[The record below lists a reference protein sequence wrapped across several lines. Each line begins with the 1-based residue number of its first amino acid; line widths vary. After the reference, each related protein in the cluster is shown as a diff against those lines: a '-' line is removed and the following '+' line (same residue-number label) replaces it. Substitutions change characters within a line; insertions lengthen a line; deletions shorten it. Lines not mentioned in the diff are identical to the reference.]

1 MTRLQGVGDVSAT
14 RRERVATMQR
24 ARRLASIA
32 VVALTAAGGLSACRS
47 EPDVAAYIGKSTIT
61 QARVDAVYADAERKL
76 GTAVDDVRAQ
86 QSANPDPSAQPV
98 PDEVKLPI
106 TRADVL
112 TALVGSDV
120 LGEIGKKRNVQPAE
134 VQTAAVAQQ
143 LGLPADAE
151 YVGIYAKYRGYLSA
165 LLNGAPAGQI
175 SNADLRQV
183 YDRFKAGGGLGPN
196 PVNYEDFSTQLQ
208 PQDRDALARTVGL
221 RDQLRTQTED
231 LNLSV
236 NPRYG
241 VDELPL
247 LPVDVQGGKSVNL
260 IGLPLI
266 SGDPAVVDR

>member
-1 MTRLQGVGDVSAT
+1 MT
-14 RRERVATMQR
+14 
-24 ARRLASIA
+24 A
-32 VVALTAAGGLSACRS
+32 VGGLSACRS
-47 EPDVAAYIGKSTIT
+47 EPDVAAYIGKSRIT

-76 GTAVDDVRAQ
+76 GTAVDQVRAQ
-86 QSANPDPSAQPV
+86 QSASPDASAPPV

-106 TRADVL
+106 TRSDVL
-112 TALVGSDV
+112 TALIGSDV
-120 LGEIGKKRNVQPAE
+120 LSALGKARNVKPAE

-151 YVGIYAKYRGYLSA
+151 YVSIYSTYRGYLSA
-165 LLNGAPAGQI
+165 LLNGATPGQV
-175 SNADLRQV
+175 SNDELRQV
-183 YDRFKAGGGLGPN
+183 YDRFKAGGGLGPS
-196 PVNYEDFSTQLQ
+196 PVSYEDFSSQLQ
-208 PQDRDALARTVGL
+208 PQDKEALARTVGL
-221 RDQLRTQTED
+221 RDQLRTQTKD

-266 SGDPAVVDR
+266 SGDPAVVDK